1 MKINEVC
8 TKNFCM
14 PGAKRRDVF
23 SKGSSFG
30 HIDTGLA
37 DAADAK
43 DEKAKQFRNALSDK
57 DSDTYYDQ
65 YMAADSP
72 WQGHQAG
79 KKAVSKN
86 KPKTLMRAV
95 GEASVNFPSDDF
107 SHTEK
112 FSVESGREIE
122 FAQYLARQMEIM
134 GVSQEMAKKL
144 YNAAKNGDYS
154 WIERFGKSPK
164 VKELIGHN
172 IGTAMTSNLVA
183 IQKAMG
189 LVAGVL
195 KIRKKQPRKPSR
207 IPDDLLPG
215 GPDDEE
221 ARDRRRAREFGPP
234 ADPRGIQPYSY

>member
-8 TKNFCM
+8 ERIDEVVN
-14 PGAKRRDVF
+14 F
-23 SKGSSFG
+23 SKMS
-30 HIDTGLA
+30 
-37 DAADAK
+37 DAK
-43 DEKAKQFRNALSDK
+43 LKKFIAGF
-57 DSDTYYDQ
+57 DSDESMGQ
-65 YMAADSP
+65 AAGM
-72 WQGHQAG
+72 QLKAA
-79 KKAVSKN
+79 KKEARKRGILNEVSI
-86 KPKTLMRAV
+86 
-95 GEASVNFPSDDF
+95 SFPSDDF

-144 YNAAKNGDYS
+144 YNAARDGDYS

>member
-8 TKNFCM
+8 ERIDEVVN
-14 PGAKRRDVF
+14 F
-23 SKGSSFG
+23 SKMS
-30 HIDTGLA
+30 
-37 DAADAK
+37 DAK
-43 DEKAKQFRNALSDK
+43 LKKFIAGF
-57 DSDTYYDQ
+57 DSDESMGQ
-65 YMAADSP
+65 AAGM
-72 WQGHQAG
+72 QLKAA
-79 KKAVSKN
+79 KKEARKRGILNEVSI
-86 KPKTLMRAV
+86 
-95 GEASVNFPSDDF
+95 SFPSDDF

>member
-8 TKNFCM
+8 ERIDEVVN
-14 PGAKRRDVF
+14 F
-23 SKGSSFG
+23 SKMS
-30 HIDTGLA
+30 
-37 DAADAK
+37 DAK
-43 DEKAKQFRNALSDK
+43 LKKFIAGF
-57 DSDTYYDQ
+57 DSDESMGQ
-65 YMAADSP
+65 AAGM
-72 WQGHQAG
+72 QLKAA
-79 KKAVSKN
+79 KKEARKRGILNEVSI
-86 KPKTLMRAV
+86 
-95 GEASVNFPSDDF
+95 SFPSDDF
-107 SHTEK
+107 SHTEE

-144 YNAAKNGDYS
+144 YNAARDGDYS